1 MAALTAAV
9 LLRLSIDFQI
19 DWKTV
24 LRVFCCCC
32 FCVLIFI
39 FRYESFL
46 FVVVVVFLVV
56 FYSVIPTDKVRDG
69 PYLGIPAEARSHFS
83 SARNL
88 FINEEESLCL

>member
-39 FRYESFL
+39 FRYESLLFVCL
-46 FVVVVVFLVV
+46 FVVVVVFYLFFIPSFLPTRLVILLI
-56 FYSVIPTDKVRDG
+56 SGSPLKPEAISLQLVIF
-69 PYLGIPAEARSHFS
+69 L
-83 SARNL
+83 
-88 FINEEESLCL
+88 